1 MGTSNTGQPVRP
13 VQDGKGGT
21 EQAFGRRLPPALAL
35 ETISEKRGA
44 EGKQRRKDSPPRLG
58 DSLASGFASP

>member
-13 VQDGKGGT
+13 VPEGKGGT

-35 ETISEKRGA
+35 ETISEGRGA
-44 EGKQRRKDSPPRLG
+44 KGKEARTEGQSSQTG
-58 DSLASGFASP
+58 